1 MKVKVMNWV
10 KGEGKDTEV
19 VYGTKDKYD
28 VFLEAE
34 ANGILLFRTDPLWNT
49 FPSTTACTESSWP
62 SSQLAAL
69 K

>member
-1 MKVKVMNWV
+1 M

-34 ANGILLFRTDPLWNT
+34 ANGILLFRTDPL
-49 FPSTTACTESSWP
+49 
-62 SSQLAAL
+62 
-69 K
+69 